1 MVGLSGVADE
11 LYGLPPDEFI
21 AARDARRKEAR
32 AQGDR
37 ELAEAI
43 GGLRKP
49 TTAAWVVNTLVR
61 RQPDEL
67 RQLVDLGADLR
78 EAQRDLEG
86 DQLKELT
93 RQRRAVVLALT
104 RQARS
109 LAKELGRPVSDSVA
123 GQVQDTLRAA
133 VADEDAGRAT
143 LSGRLTSPLSYSGVG
158 TADVQGSVATLPQ
171 GEDDAPAP
179 TTRGDRA
186 SGEDRRQRAA
196 GRQLA
201 SAREELADAET
212 AAADAEADA
221 ERERE
226 HLAGLSTRQEQLR
239 ARIGELEGELR
250 EAEQEAGEVTADL
263 RGGQRRRDA
272 AERRVQRANTVRDRA
287 RARVQRLEQTAPPD
301 GAAP

>member
-1 MVGLSGVADE
+1 MRLSDVADE

-32 AQGDR
+32 ARGDR
-37 ELAEAI
+37 ELAEEI

-158 TADVQGSVATLPQ
+158 TADVRGSVATLPQ

-196 GRQLA
+196 ERQLA
-201 SAREELADAET
+201 GAREELADAET

-226 HLAGLSTRQEQLR
+226 QLAGLSTRQEQLR
-239 ARIGELEGELR
+239 ARIGELEAELR
-250 EAEQEAGEVTADL
+250 QAEQEAGEVTADL

-272 AERRVQRANTVRDRA
+272 AERREQRANTVRDRA
-287 RARVQRLEQTAPPD
+287 RARVQRLEQTATPG
-301 GAAP
+301 GAAT

>member
-1 MVGLSGVADE
+1 MRLSDVADE

-37 ELAEAI
+37 ELAEEI

-179 TTRGDRA
+179 ATRGDRA
-186 SGEDRRQRAA
+186 PGEDRRQRAA
-196 GRQLA
+196 ERQLA
-201 SAREELADAET
+201 GAREELADAET
-212 AAADAEADA
+212 AAADAQADA

-226 HLAGLSTRQEQLR
+226 QLAGLSTRQEQLR
-239 ARIGELEGELR
+239 ARIGELEAELR
-250 EAEQEAGEVTADL
+250 QAEQEAGEVTADL
-263 RGGQRRRDA
+263 WGGQRRRDA
-272 AERRVQRANTVRDRA
+272 AERREQRANTVRDRA
-287 RARVQRLEQTAPPD
+287 RARVQRLEQTATPG